1 MAPLKA
7 ESEVQELKREGLGWL
22 EGLLAIVG
30 HEVMMEGIRTG
41 TGTSTSIECDARNF
55 CMISQRDL
63 RAPATLTVARLEYL
77 WVYWRVPSKIAL
89 DLSRFRAIP
98 FAQNQTGKE
107 SIQRVRL

>member
-7 ESEVQELKREGLGWL
+7 ESEVQELKREGLGRL
-22 EGLLAIVG
+22 EGLLAMVG
-30 HEVMMEGIRTG
+30 HEVMMEDIR

>member
-7 ESEVQELKREGLGWL
+7 ESEVQELKREGLGRL

-30 HEVMMEGIRTG
+30 HEVMMEGIR